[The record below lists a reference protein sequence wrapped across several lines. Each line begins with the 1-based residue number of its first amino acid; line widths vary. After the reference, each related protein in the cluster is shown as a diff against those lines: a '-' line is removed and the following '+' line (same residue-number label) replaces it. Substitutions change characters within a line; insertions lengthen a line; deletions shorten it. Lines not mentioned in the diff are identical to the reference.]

1 MALKIE
7 AKMGK
12 LYALP
17 LILTAVDQASKFFIL
32 DLIFFPP
39 RIINVFPFLKLTPVW
54 NKGVSF
60 GFLSDAGS
68 WAPIAITLFA
78 VAIAAIFP
86 YVSRTWH
93 SYARFG
99 AQLMAGGALGN
110 AIDRMIHGKVV
121 DFIDVFAGQWHWPAF
136 NVADSVIVIGAGFVL
151 LGSIKDSQS
160 QSKS

>member
-1 MALKIE
+1 M
-7 AKMGK
+7 
-12 LYALP
+12 
-17 LILTAVDQASKFFIL
+17 LTGLDQASKFFIL

-39 RIINVFPFLKLTPVW
+39 RIINVFPFLNLTPVW

-60 GFLSDAGS
+60 GFLGNAGP
-68 WAPIAITLFA
+68 WAPVAITLFA
-78 VAIAAIFP
+78 LAIAIIFP
-86 YVSRTWH
+86 YISRIWH
-93 SYARFG
+93 PYARIG
-99 AQLMAGGALGN
+99 AQMMAGGALGN